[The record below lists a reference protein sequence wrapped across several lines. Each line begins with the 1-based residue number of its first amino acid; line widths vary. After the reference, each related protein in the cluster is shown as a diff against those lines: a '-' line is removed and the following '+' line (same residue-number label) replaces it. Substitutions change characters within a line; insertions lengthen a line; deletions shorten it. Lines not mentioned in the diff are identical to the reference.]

1 MSSLILGFVIA
12 ASAILVS
19 VVFILRGK
27 QAPRAEDHS
36 ARAKSSGAPAAE
48 PPSRDPRIE
57 GYWCDTPR
65 TMPLSN
71 NATAISIMKIEYGA
85 DGYRVCGTSH
95 RVDGTQV
102 AAWASDVAMLK
113 DSTLYYFYRAGTEA
127 FLSGLE
133 TGAAQITFAPDG
145 NGYHGVLQIFSD
157 KPQMVQLLGQ
167 RIARTLL
174 TKVRPPFSETSEQTL
189 DHERLA
195 RELLDQENLEHKW
208 MTA

>member
-1 MSSLILGFVIA
+1 MSSLILGLVIA
-12 ASAILVS
+12 ASALLVS
-19 VVFILRGK
+19 AVFIR
-27 QAPRAEDHS
+27 
-36 ARAKSSGAPAAE
+36 RAKTGEAGLAAPT
-48 PPSRDPRIE
+48 PSRDPRIE

-65 TMPLSN
+65 KMATSN
-71 NATAISIMKIEYGA
+71 NATAISIVKIEYGA
-85 DGYRVCGTSH
+85 DGYRVHGTSH

-102 AAWASDVAMLK
+102 AAWASDVAMFK

-133 TGAAQITFAPDG
+133 AGAAQLTFAHDG

-157 KPQMVQLLGQ
+157 KTQIVQLLGQ
-167 RIARTLL
+167 RIARTML
-174 TKVRPPFSETSEQTL
+174 TKVRPPFSEGSEQTL

-195 RELLDQENLEHKW
+195 RELLDQENVEHKW

>member
-1 MSSLILGFVIA
+1 MIWLIFMIVIA
-12 ASAILVS
+12 ALALLT
-19 VVFILRGK
+19 VVGFYRHMHRSRAHPDVP
-27 QAPRAEDHS
+27 QAPEAHS
-36 ARAKSSGAPAAE
+36 APA
-48 PPSRDPRIE
+48 RDERIE

-65 TMPLSN
+65 KMPSSN
-71 NATAISIMKIEYGA
+71 NATAISILEIEYGPQ
-85 DGYRVCGTSH
+85 GYRVHGTSH
-95 RVDGTQV
+95 RVDGTQL
-102 AAWASDVAMLK
+102 AAWASDVAVLK

-133 TGAAQITFAPDG
+133 SGAAQLTFAHDG

-174 TKVRPPFSETSEQTL
+174 TKVRPPFSERSEQTL

-195 RELLDQENLEHKW
+195 RELLNQENPEHKW
-208 MTA
+208 WVA

>member
-19 VVFILRGK
+19 VVFIRRGNLATK
-27 QAPRAEDHS
+27 AVATSTQVPADVPLAAAS
-36 ARAKSSGAPAAE
+36 PAR
-48 PPSRDPRIE
+48 DQRIE

-113 DSTLYYFYRAGTEA
+113 DATLYYFYRAGTEA

-157 KPQMVQLLGQ
+157 KPQMVQLLGE
-167 RIARTLL
+167 RVASALL
-174 TKVRPPFSETSEQTL
+174 AKARPPYSENSEQTL

-208 MTA
+208 LTA

>member
-1 MSSLILGFVIA
+1 MSSLILGLVIA
-12 ASAILVS
+12 GSALLVS
-19 VVFILRGK
+19 GVFIRRGK
-27 QAPRAEDHS
+27 TRPDSPAGATAPRAP
-36 ARAKSSGAPAAE
+36 ARE
-48 PPSRDPRIE
+48 QRIE

-65 TMPLSN
+65 KMPSSN
-71 NATAISIMKIEYGA
+71 NATAISIVEIEYGA
-85 DGYRVCGTSH
+85 EGYRVHGTSH

-102 AAWASDVAMLK
+102 ATWASDVAVLK

-133 TGAAQITFAPDG
+133 TGAAQLTFAHDG

-167 RIARTLL
+167 RIASALL
-174 TKVRPPFSETSEQTL
+174 KKARPPFSESTEQTL

-195 RELLDQENLEHKW
+195 RELLNQENPDHKW
-208 MTA
+208 WVA

>member
-1 MSSLILGFVIA
+1 MSSVILGLVIA
-12 ASAILVS
+12 GSALLVS
-19 VVFILRGK
+19 GVFILRSRTG
-27 QAPRAEDHS
+27 QAS
-36 ARAKSSGAPAAE
+36 TAP
-48 PPSRDPRIE
+48 PPPVRDKRIE

-71 NATAISIMKIEYGA
+71 NATAISIVKIEYGT
-85 DGYRVCGTSH
+85 DGYRVHGTSH

-133 TGAAQITFAPDG
+133 AGAAQLTFAHDG

-157 KPQMVQLLGQ
+157 KPQIVQLLGQ
-167 RIARTLL
+167 RIARTML
-174 TKVRPPFSETSEQTL
+174 TKVRPPFSEGSEQTL

-195 RELLDQENLEHKW
+195 RELLDQENVEHKW

>member
-1 MSSLILGFVIA
+1 MSSFTLALVIA
-12 ASAILVS
+12 ASALLVS
-19 VVFILRGK
+19 VVFIRRS
-27 QAPRAEDHS
+27 QAPPSNPDVPFPP
-36 ARAKSSGAPAAE
+36 ARDE
-48 PPSRDPRIE
+48 RIE

-65 TMPLSN
+65 TMPSSN
-71 NATAISIMKIEYGA
+71 NATAISIMKVEYGQG
-85 DGYRVCGTSH
+85 GYRVYGTSH

-127 FLSGLE
+127 FLNGLE
-133 TGAAQITFAPDG
+133 SGAAQLTFAHDG

-157 KPQMVQLLGQ
+157 KPQLVQLLGQ
-167 RIARTLL
+167 RIAHVLL
-174 TKVRPPFSETSEQTL
+174 AKARPPFSENTEPAL

>member
-1 MSSLILGFVIA
+1 MSSLILGLVIA
-12 ASAILVS
+12 GSALVVSGVFIRRGKTAQASA
-19 VVFILRGK
+19 
-27 QAPRAEDHS
+27 APPT
-36 ARAKSSGAPAAE
+36 PA
-48 PPSRDPRIE
+48 RDPRIE

-65 TMPLSN
+65 TMALSN
-71 NATAISIMKIEYGA
+71 NATAISILKIEYGA
-85 DGYRVCGTSH
+85 DGYRVHGTSH

-102 AAWASDVAMLK
+102 AAWASDVAVLK

-133 TGAAQITFAPDG
+133 SGAAQLTFAHDG
-145 NGYHGVLQIFSD
+145 NSYHGVLQIFSD
-157 KPQMVQLLGQ
+157 KPQMVQLLGE

-174 TKVRPPFSETSEQTL
+174 TKVRPPFSEGSEQTL

>member
-1 MSSLILGFVIA
+1 MSSLILGLVIA
-12 ASAILVS
+12 VSALLVS
-19 VVFILRGK
+19 VVFIR
-27 QAPRAEDHS
+27 
-36 ARAKSSGAPAAE
+36 RAKTGQTDAARPQPA
-48 PPSRDPRIE
+48 RDPRIE
-57 GYWCDTPR
+57 GYWCDTPCK
-65 TMPLSN
+65 MPTSN
-71 NATAISIMKIEYGA
+71 NATAISILKIEYGA
-85 DGYRVCGTSH
+85 DGYRVHGTSH

-102 AAWASDVAMLK
+102 AAWASDVAMFK

-127 FLSGLE
+127 MLSGLE
-133 TGAAQITFAPDG
+133 TGAAQLTFAHDG

-157 KPQMVQLLGQ
+157 KPQMVQLLGE

-174 TKVRPPFSETSEQTL
+174 TKVRPPFSESAEQTL